1 MIERIDLRQCF
12 NGVLKALLF
21 VAFYVAGVMTNS
33 QLSEYTIV
41 TQKERIEY
49 LENETAIQRLQIN
62 ELNKKA
68 AENSENLK
76 KLENIQSVIETIK
89 KDISYLKGQHN
100 ESKKFNK

>member
-1 MIERIDLRQCF
+1 MIKKIDLGQCF

-41 TQKERIEY
+41 TQK
-49 LENETAIQRLQIN
+49 ETAIQRLQIN

-100 ESKKFNK
+100 ESFNN